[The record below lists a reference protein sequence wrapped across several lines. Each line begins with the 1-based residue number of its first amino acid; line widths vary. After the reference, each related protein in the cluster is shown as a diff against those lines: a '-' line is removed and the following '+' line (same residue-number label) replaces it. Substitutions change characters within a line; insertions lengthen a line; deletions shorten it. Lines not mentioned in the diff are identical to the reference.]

1 VAFRHLHPR
10 ANTRLLELD
19 QRFAVLAPEQYV
31 PYDLDE
37 PDNFPVQLTE
47 SFDLAVVDPP
57 FLNEVSFFWMVHIII
72 PSR

>member
-1 VAFRHLHPR
+1 
-10 ANTRLLELD
+10 LD

-37 PDNFPVQLTE
+37 PDNFPVQLKE

-57 FLNEVSFFWMVHIII
+57 FLNEVSFLLDDSYHHTEQMI
-72 PSR
+72 